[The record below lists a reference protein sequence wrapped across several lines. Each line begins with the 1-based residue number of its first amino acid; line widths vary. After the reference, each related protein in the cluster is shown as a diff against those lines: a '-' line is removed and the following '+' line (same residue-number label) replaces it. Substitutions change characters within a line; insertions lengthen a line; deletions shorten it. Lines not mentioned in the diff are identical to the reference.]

1 MDLLSLTRENLKYFS
16 KVSPELN
23 CYIKN
28 IKDFEGDIQN
38 NKAFNFIPEFIIIYF
53 LKKVR
58 KGFDQTLIIKDKN
71 FRYRLRRSLLRK
83 YKHSYQMLLAAFDII
98 SKLGEKFH
106 LNLYQVAIGSYLHDI
121 GRFVEYSK
129 DGINNHDHAQ
139 IGYNQFRKDLKRDRS
154 LEKTLKCFNC
164 NIKSILNVIRKHSKY
179 KYYGDDKYVHLA
191 RDADKLSLLRNY
203 NLQMGFI
210 KDLKDLKGW
219 SVTDRCRSDFVNLG
233 VVINGNMMSKG
244 DIILR
249 NISYF
254 KQFYFDRTKSIAVK
268 EKLYFKWEAVLKKY
282 VKKVDID
289 ILKKC
294 REINSNLYN

>member
-1 MDLLSLTRENLKYFS
+1 MIDYFQE
-16 KVSPELN
+16 KVRDAFNRTAS
-23 CYIKN
+23 IKN
-28 IKDFEGDIQN
+28 NSSRF
-38 NKAFNFIPEFIIIYF
+38 
-53 LKKVR
+53 
-58 KGFDQTLIIKDKN
+58 
-71 FRYRLRRSLLRK
+71 RLRRSLLRK

-244 DIILR
+244 DVILR
-249 NISYF
+249 DIAF
-254 KQFYFDRTKSIAVK
+254 LKQFYFDETKIIAFN
-268 EKLYFKWEAVLKKY
+268 EKLCFKWEAVLKKY
-282 VKKVDID
+282 VKKVDRD